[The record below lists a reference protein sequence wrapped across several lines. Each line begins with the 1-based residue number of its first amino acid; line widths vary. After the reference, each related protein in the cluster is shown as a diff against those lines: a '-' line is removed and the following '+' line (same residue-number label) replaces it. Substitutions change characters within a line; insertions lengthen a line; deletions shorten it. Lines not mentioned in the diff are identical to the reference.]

1 MTWAASKRAKRYAV
15 GFMHNNNDKQT
26 KGGEAKAKPEV
37 IKLGL
42 DLHARQVTEC
52 RQLDGSTPKP
62 AQRWDPWKLL
72 DQVEG
77 WIKAGIK
84 VYSCYEAGACGY
96 WYHREL
102 SKRGAMNFVVAPR
115 PLENQRTKHQKTDRL
130 DARALLNS
138 LESYLRGNQNA
149 MSIVAVPTP
158 EEEQQRSVVRY
169 REQLLRDRRR
179 AEARGR
185 GLLLSQGVLAPGR
198 WWQPAVW
205 EEFKKEL
212 PRWTIPQVEHW
223 QGRALEADRSERE
236 LRQRLQEMVQL
247 VLPVGVGT
255 LSWIILEHELRG
267 WDRFGNRRQIASY
280 TGLCPGVHR
289 SDQRG
294 REGHINRCGNAT
306 VRYILIEM
314 SWRLL
319 RWQPQYPPIQKLRR
333 GLLSKRAK
341 RRIIVAVARRLAIDL
356 WRWSTGRANAQ
367 ELGLR
372 LEQR

>member
-1 MTWAASKRAKRYAV
+1 M
-15 GFMHNNNDKQT
+15 
-26 KGGEAKAKPEV
+26 
-37 IKLGL
+37 
-42 DLHARQVTEC
+42 
-52 RQLDGSTPKP
+52 
-62 AQRWDPWKLL
+62 
-72 DQVEG
+72 
-77 WIKAGIK
+77 
-84 VYSCYEAGACGY
+84 
-96 WYHREL
+96 
-102 SKRGAMNFVVAPR
+102 
-115 PLENQRTKHQKTDRL
+115 
-130 DARALLNS
+130 
-138 LESYLRGNQNA
+138 
-149 MSIVAVPTP
+149 
-158 EEEQQRSVVRY
+158 
-169 REQLLRDRRR
+169 
-179 AEARGR
+179 
-185 GLLLSQGVLAPGR
+185 
-198 WWQPAVW
+198 
-205 EEFKKEL
+205 
-212 PRWTIPQVEHW
+212 
-223 QGRALEADRSERE
+223 EADRSERE